1 MPKRHVRR
9 TLCFAPRLFN
19 RLSPCNR
26 HFQCSM
32 ETCGAKIACSA
43 VIVVALGGYMAYGC
57 IKKNGKTFP
66 QGVTAGLSLVL
77 AAYYGIML
85 NGNVI

>member
-1 MPKRHVRR
+1 
-9 TLCFAPRLFN
+9 
-19 RLSPCNR
+19 
-26 HFQCSM
+26 
-32 ETCGAKIACSA
+32 
-43 VIVVALGGYMAYGC
+43 MAYGC
-57 IKKNGKTFP
+57 FKKRGKFFP

>member
-1 MPKRHVRR
+1 MKIVQQ
-9 TLCFAPRLFN
+9 APF
-19 RLSPCNR
+19 
-26 HFQCSM
+26 
-32 ETCGAKIACSA
+32 TCSA

-57 IKKNGKTFP
+57 FKKRGKFFP
-66 QGVTAGLSLVL
+66 QGATAGLSLVL

>member
-1 MPKRHVRR
+1 
-9 TLCFAPRLFN
+9 
-19 RLSPCNR
+19 
-26 HFQCSM
+26 
-32 ETCGAKIACSA
+32 
-43 VIVVALGGYMAYGC
+43 MAYGC
-57 IKKNGKTFP
+57 IKKGGKTFP